1 MRDAF
6 IRQLLGLASADPRI
20 VLLTG
25 DLGFAV
31 FDEYRRR
38 LPGQFVNVG
47 VAEQN
52 MAALATGMALEG
64 HVAFTY
70 SIGNFPTL
78 RCLEQLRNDACYH
91 RADVKT
97 VAIGGGFAYGN
108 LGFSH
113 HATEDLAIL
122 RALPGMMVVAP
133 GDLWETEQATHAIAR
148 RAGCAYLRLDKSH
161 AGRTDRP
168 GEIFELGRARTLRDG
183 DALTIVGCG
192 GIMVDILAAADE
204 LAAAGI
210 ACRVLSHHTLT
221 PVDAEALGLA
231 ALQTGG
237 ILTVEEHGVT
247 GGLGGAVAEHC
258 LEAGPRPKLFRRL
271 GLRDEFA
278 TVVGSQAFLRDRYTM
293 GRRAIVAT
301 ARSMVGSG

>member
-6 IRQLLGLASADPRI
+6 IRQLTAMAKADSRV

-31 FDEYRRR
+31 LDNYAQT
-38 LPGQFVNVG
+38 LPSQYINVG

-52 MAALATGMALEG
+52 MAAIATGMALEG

-91 RADVKT
+91 LANVKT
-97 VAIGGGFAYGN
+97 VAIGGGFSYGN

-122 RALPGMMVVAP
+122 RALPGMTVVAP
-133 GDLWETEQATHAIAR
+133 ADLWEAEQATIAL
-148 RAGCAYLRLDKSH
+148 AGHEGCAYLRLDKSH

-168 GEIFELGRARTLRDG
+168 GETFVLGRARRLREG
-183 DALTIVGCG
+183 QALTLIGCG
-192 GIMVDILAAADE
+192 GIVADLLTAADALE
-204 LAAAGI
+204 AKGI
-210 ACRVLSHHTLT
+210 DCRVLSHHTLT
-221 PVDAEALGLA
+221 PVDGEALREA
-231 ALQTGG
+231 AEQTGG
-237 ILTVEEHGVT
+237 ILTVEEHSVI
-247 GGLGGAVAEHC
+247 GGLGGAIAEFC
-258 LEAGPRPKLFRRL
+258 LETGPRPRRFRRL

-278 TVVGSQAFLRDRYTM
+278 TVVGSQSYLRDRYGM
-293 GRRAIVAT
+293 GRTAIET
-301 ARSMVGSG
+301 AVHELLSRE